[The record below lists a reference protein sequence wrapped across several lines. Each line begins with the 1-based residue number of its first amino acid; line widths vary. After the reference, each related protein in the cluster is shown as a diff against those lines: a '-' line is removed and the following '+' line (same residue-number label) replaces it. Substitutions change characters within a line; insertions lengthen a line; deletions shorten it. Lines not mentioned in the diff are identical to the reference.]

1 MTQRHREEV
10 TPDLY
15 SDHTLLRYGKVH
27 HRLGCLISSY
37 SKVMDDVVT
46 PDFARKMSHGE
57 VVNNPCRLEVES
69 TTSGGGSTRYIENS
83 TGYTVYEGDGGSQ
96 TYYQSCNLGEAANLR
111 NLPDTPDLSDA
122 LARVKMKAIAN
133 IDSTPASM
141 LEDVAEIRETLRFLK
156 SPLTSLAGL
165 AKRFRNDV
173 KKRSSRMAKV
183 KHYVGAS
190 KDISDVWLTY
200 RFAATP
206 LVQSSLDAYR
216 ALTETQATLP
226 ERKTARNS
234 VKDHSVVN
242 AQPRVYYTPTIW
254 DVYEHDQAVISAVR
268 AGILYQVSNPVSD
281 IQFKL
286 GLRAKDIPETLWAV
300 LPYSFVVDRMVDIS
314 SGIRALTNLADPN
327 VEILAGW
334 TTMKLERE
342 TRLKFVSEVNP
353 GWTVIV
359 NGDDFIKRS
368 FVYDRTPWTPTVLD
382 AWPRLNVAGLVDD
395 AKSIADLCSLVI
407 QRLSF

>member
-69 TTSGGGSTRYIENS
+69 TTCGGGSTRYIENS

-234 VKDHSVVN
+234 AKDHSVVN